1 MKLLFHIQRSKIMSK
16 ILVDEKVM
24 EFLLHTAEEHHQEV
38 LGYHCYENS
47 ETKMSLEIL
56 RKKYLTLDK

>member
-1 MKLLFHIQRSKIMSK
+1 MSK
-16 ILVDEKVM
+16 VIVDEKVM
-24 EFLLHTAEEHHQEV
+24 EFLIHIAEEHHQEV

-47 ETKMSLEIL
+47 DTKLSLEIM